1 MTNLYFPI
9 FDKNFCARVDKKDKN
24 LIRRPLLTREKP
36 LEKIGERCRGFGK
49 IHYEKMHFGQNKMK
63 KTASRAKYNGE
74 RCRGFGKRHYAK
86 MHCVQNTMKKNGFR
100 VK

>member
-63 KTASRAKYNGE
+63 K
-74 RCRGFGKRHYAK
+74 RHLG
-86 MHCVQNTMKKNGFR
+86 QNTMEKGVEVSAKDITQKCIVFKIQWKKTDSG
-100 VK
+100 